1 MKYIDTEIAHIVRAM
16 APSLSAGAT
25 PSVFSFDYWYQRLSA
40 LLDLSQLTQTQFR
53 TIDALM
59 VELESIQAAI
69 GAKTAVAIAA

>member
-1 MKYIDTEIAHIVRAM
+1 MKFIDSEIAHIMRAM
-16 APSLSAGAT
+16 APSLCAGA
-25 PSVFSFDYWYQRLSA
+25 PPAVFSCDYWYQRLSA

-69 GAKTAVAIAA
+69 GADAAEALAA